1 MTVQMYNVPAILPDL
16 RKEESYRQIVDALEY
31 LDAVAN
37 DVFNRI
43 GHRIGENKEHLVQL
57 NTRINVAQA
66 KIDKLRSSSTKATR
80 VFAPPKYPAPAAM
93 GEYRTVFQ
101 DVNPLLQRVRKTKA
115 VFTSRIPEVTAEVI
129 RAKKDPFVLSLDS
142 REKRIEVK
150 NPEEGEGLGRLPR
163 HLPSLSSLLLFNST
177 ENPYKKYVLLDPLE
191 GAKTKTRTQVIDNE
205 NALSEAPVT
214 IQQGEQLD
222 TRTKDSLMYMPKM
235 AELPELDVPNILPA
249 LPNVADDLFYSAD
262 VGKSIAPSMANTT
275 LPSLPNLADPSA
287 PAAVAP
293 PPSVGSPPP
302 PPPPPPAGAPPPPPP
317 PPPPG
322 LTPSPVAQQL
332 PSSNDEGEGGA
343 SGESPPEGA
352 PEEASGND
360 RADLMAA
367 IRNAGGT
374 KALNKGKDR
383 KQERKAK
390 KEEEAEKAQ
399 QGGGDLLSDLSA
411 VLGRRRKAISGGR
424 DSKKDDSHNLGGP
437 SIMDNMSKLIP
448 PPPAP
453 KPAKKKDDDGDDDS
467 GDEDTDKE
475 EWQGWLTFRVQNFA
489 LL

>member
-1 MTVQMYNVPAILPDL
+1 MSVQMYNVPAILPDL

-43 GHRIGENKEHLVQL
+43 GHRIGENKDHLVQL

-115 VFTSRIPEVTAEVI
+115 VFTSRMTEVTADVI

-222 TRTKDSLMYMPKM
+222 SRTKDSLMYMPKM
-235 AELPELDVPNILPA
+235 TELPELDVPNILPA
-249 LPNVADDLFYSAD
+249 LPNVADDLFYTAD

-287 PAAVAP
+287 PAALAAP
-293 PPSVGSPPP
+293 PSIGSAPPP
-302 PPPPPPAGAPPPPPP
+302 PPPPLPPGAPPPPPP
-317 PPPPG
+317 PPGPGQSPAAQPSNNDGEDDTAPPKG
-322 LTPSPVAQQL
+322 V
-332 PSSNDEGEGGA
+332 
-343 SGESPPEGA
+343 
-352 PEEASGND
+352 PEEAGGND

-374 KALNKGKDR
+374 KALKEKDR
-383 KQERKAK
+383 KQERKAR
-390 KEEEAEKAQ
+390 KEKEAEKAQ

-424 DSKKDDSHNLGGP
+424 GDSKKDDSHNLGGP

-453 KPAKKKDDDGDDDS
+453 KPAKKKKDDDVDDDDS
-467 GDEDTDKE
+467 ADEDMDKE
-475 EWQGWLTFRVQNFA
+475 EWQG
-489 LL
+489 